1 MTLTDPLP
9 WFDKW
14 TSGKL
19 GAFLWMM
26 FALLMISFYTSNLR
40 AHMITIDYEE
50 PLHTFEAI
58 ARLAGKVYLYSGA
71 YQQRSKLN

>member
-1 MTLTDPLP
+1 
-9 WFDKW
+9 
-14 TSGKL
+14 
-19 GAFLWMM
+19 MM

-71 YQQRSKLN
+71 YQQRSKIN